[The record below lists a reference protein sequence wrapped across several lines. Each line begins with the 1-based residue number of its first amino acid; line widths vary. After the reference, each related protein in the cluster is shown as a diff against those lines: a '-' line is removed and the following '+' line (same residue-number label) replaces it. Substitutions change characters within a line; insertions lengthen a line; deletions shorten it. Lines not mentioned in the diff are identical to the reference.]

1 MTLALPQENVL
12 DIQNKRMQLTALA
25 KTTITELI
33 KLLEKLS
40 FTAQAVLPGKIGTPQ
55 LIPKTNAF
63 KRGWRGGGGRGW
75 WWWRGTVCHK
85 TTTGKTWSYQERT
98 KLINV
103 LELNAVKLAILTFT
117 EGKSVTAIH
126 L

>member
-25 KTTITELI
+25 KTTIMELI

-40 FTAQAVLPGKIGTPQ
+40 FTAQAVLPGKIGMPQ
-55 LIPKTNAF
+55 LITKTNAF
-63 KRGWRGGGGRGW
+63 KRGWGGGGG
-75 WWWRGTVCHK
+75 GETVCHK
-85 TTTGKTWSYQERT
+85 ITTGKTWSCQERT

-117 EGKSVTAIH
+117 EGKSVTTIH

>member
-40 FTAQAVLPGKIGTPQ
+40 FTAQAVLPGKIGMPQ
-55 LIPKTNAF
+55 LITKTNAF
-63 KRGWRGGGGRGW
+63 KRGWGGGVAGRQSVIKSPREKLGHV
-75 WWWRGTVCHK
+75 RKGQNLSMF
-85 TTTGKTWSYQERT
+85 WSSMQ
-98 KLINV
+98 
-103 LELNAVKLAILTFT
+103 
-117 EGKSVTAIH
+117 
-126 L
+126 

>member
-25 KTTITELI
+25 KTTIMELI

-40 FTAQAVLPGKIGTPQ
+40 FTAQAVLPGKIGMPQ
-55 LIPKTNAF
+55 LITKTNAF
-63 KRGWRGGGGRGW
+63 KRGWGGGGG
-75 WWWRGTVCHK
+75 GGGGPVCHK
-85 TTTGKTWSYQERT
+85 ITTGKTWSCQERT

-117 EGKSVTAIH
+117 EGKSVTTIH